1 MRQNTGRRWSEAK
14 PLLIVS
20 TTNQTPTEILSG
32 LRHFFS
38 CCILSR
44 GSFSAALRKRLL
56 RRRASCYALPLRRQ
70 RSSGSPHQARMAI
83 GPSSKGLLR
92 RLPVI
97 LPPLLGSSRWVFVA
111 YCSVRHGVCPYT
123 LGALVLSS
131 QSISPT
137 RYSSFLHKALRWFIH
152 FIILAEG
159 TNRR

>member
-1 MRQNTGRRWSEAK
+1 MRQNTGRRWSEATLGDEGDAFVASRRKNPCLLCQQQIK
-14 PLLIVS
+14 PRRGDRNSVGPSAL
-20 TTNQTPTEILSG
+20 
-32 LRHFFS
+32 FS

-97 LPPLLGSSRWVFVA
+97 LPPLLGSSRWLFVI
-111 YCSVRHGVCPYT
+111 VRADTGVCPYT
-123 LGALVLSS
+123 LGALILSS

-137 RYSSFLHKALRWFIH
+137 YY
-152 FIILAEG
+152 
-159 TNRR
+159 

>member
-1 MRQNTGRRWSEAK
+1 MTQWSAESATEYRQAVERSE
-14 PLLIVS
+14 
-20 TTNQTPTEILSG
+20 TPAYCVNNKSNPDGVTEILSG

-83 GPSSKGLLR
+83 GPSSKGLLH

-97 LPPLLGSSRWVFVA
+97 LPPLLGSSRWLFVA
-111 YCSVRHGVCPYT
+111 YCSVRHRGLPLHAGGIGFKFLEHFPY
-123 LGALVLSS
+123 ALFV
-131 QSISPT
+131 ISPQGLSLS
-137 RYSSFLHKALRWFIH
+137 Y
-152 FIILAEG
+152 
-159 TNRR
+159 